1 MGISAILVILSGCV
15 QQPQTITQYVCSD
28 GTTVTDKTLCPAAK
42 AADGTKVA
50 EDKEAATSTLEETST
65 TLESQLAVC
74 YGMPSTQQGSLED
87 ICIIGLAGKLK
98 DTSLCKK
105 LTKDQRMTCY
115 VLVGSVKKD
124 PDVCLEAEFQED
136 ECYYKYA
143 TEKKDASVCEK
154 VKEASYK
161 SNCYQS
167 VANYTGDPALCDKIT
182 MINSKDYCYRDMAN
196 KFQDITYCN
205 KVTTANLKQECLQN
219 LQNMQGGPKEVMPMP
234 PGK

>member
-1 MGISAILVILSGCV
+1 MKKILIILGILATFVILSGCV
-15 QQPQTITQYVCSD
+15 QQPQIVTQYICSD
-28 GTTVTDKTLCPAAK
+28 GTTVADKTLCPAAK
-42 AADGTKVA
+42 IADETKTAAPEV
-50 EDKEAATSTLEETST
+50 EET

-74 YGMPSTQQGSLED
+74 YGMPSTQSGSLED

-105 LTKDQRMTCY
+105 LAKDQRMTCY
-115 VLVGSVKKD
+115 VLVGGVKKD

-136 ECYYKYA
+136 ECYNKYA

-154 VKEASYK
+154 IKEANYK

-219 LQNMQGGPKEVMPMP
+219 LQNMQGGSKPVMEMP
-234 PGK
+234 AGK